1 MDFDRSGKISYTEF
15 ISAQISKEIYLND
28 LKLKQAFKL
37 FDQNGDGDI
46 TFSELRTILGQE
58 CNVEFTDKYWKELV
72 GSVDINNDGKINFEE
87 FIEMMKT

>member
-1 MDFDRSGKISYTEF
+1 
-15 ISAQISKEIYLND
+15 
-28 LKLKQAFKL
+28 
-37 FDQNGDGDI
+37 
-46 TFSELRTILGQE
+46 LGQE